1 MSGEYCD
8 VCGRF
13 VHMDVHRHY
22 CQGRQSTGAD
32 TERHGSDKA
41 IPAVLNADTRA
52 YIASLVAELASMR
65 ASRDA
70 LAEALARL
78 FAAADESGAVLA
90 ASEDDLCAA
99 ANDMGADPIV
109 REQAAAVLQCR
120 AVLAG
125 HAKGE
130 AS

>member
-1 MSGEYCD
+1 MNGYEDESLTVD
-8 VCGRF
+8 QLIF
-13 VHMDVHRHY
+13 VLAECRDAFPAPPNGDPREFAWAAAI
-22 CQGRQSTGAD
+22 AD
-32 TERHGSDKA
+32 PLSV
-41 IPAVLNADTRA
+41 PAYVR
-52 YIASLVAELASMR
+52 AELAALR

-120 AVLAG
+120 AVLAD

>member
-1 MSGEYCD
+1 MSTASEVVKARNALGLGLREAWD
-8 VCGRF
+8 AVQRF
-13 VHMDVHRHY
+13 
-22 CQGRQSTGAD
+22 GSAD
-32 TERHGSDKA
+32 AAIAALRRPEDRDAFETQYDK
-41 IPAVLNADTRA
+41 LR
-52 YIASLVAELASMR
+52 AELASVR

-70 LAEALARL
+70 LLMALARL

-120 AVLAG
+120 AALAD

>member
-1 MSGEYCD
+1 MSTECD
-8 VCGRF
+8 ACGAVSDG
-13 VHMDVHRHY
+13 VHEPLTHSPDCPYVM
-22 CQGRQSTGAD
+22 A
-32 TERHGSDKA
+32 
-41 IPAVLNADTRA
+41 
-52 YIASLVAELASMR
+52 ASLRAELAAIR